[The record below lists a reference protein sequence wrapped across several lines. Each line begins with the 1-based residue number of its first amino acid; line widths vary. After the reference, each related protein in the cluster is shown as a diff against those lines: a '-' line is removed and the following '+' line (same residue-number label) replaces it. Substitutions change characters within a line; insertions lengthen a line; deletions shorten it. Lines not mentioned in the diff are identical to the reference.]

1 MEKISETIINV
12 EEKCSC
18 IINKL
23 DNYVGLNNAKEILEN
38 IEKYY
43 EVYGIY
49 NDEQYKNY
57 NIIISI
63 RSEYDL
69 YSNLIE
75 IIKQMYICLRNYI

>member
-1 MEKISETIINV
+1 MEKFEKKIHNSENDF
-12 EEKCSC
+12 SY

-23 DNYVGLNNAKEILEN
+23 DNYVGLNNAKEVLEN

-43 EVYGIY
+43 KVYGISTP
-49 NDEQYKNY
+49 EQYKNY

-69 YSNLIE
+69 QSNLIE
-75 IIKQMYICLRNYI
+75 IIKQMYIFLRNYI

>member
-1 MEKISETIINV
+1 MENISETIINV
-12 EEKCSC
+12 KEDFSY

-49 NDEQYKNY
+49 DDEQYKNY

-69 YSNLIE
+69 HSNLIE
-75 IIKQMYICLRNYI
+75 IIKQMYAFLRNYI